1 MVNRQSRMTDRPFDR
16 TTEPC
21 FCLLWAEMTT
31 SASALKAALPKM
43 NFHLAA
49 APVTSTAPPLVAA
62 VAPTIDWT
70 TEHTLI
76 LLGTILNSAFPHLDY
91 IQFYTLSSSDAKD
104 TAAATAYAA
113 ITPALRLKS
122 NITDD
127 SSFANLVKWMS
138 KAQLIAFSI
147 HGPESILGHVKQSL
161 QNIHTSTSF
170 YKTILYCGPI
180 RVSKDYITNVFTNS
194 TVDTMTFLGQITSNQ
209 QERAKTLLQIVRYYD
224 TLIKYIWPL
233 PETLLGERFRRA
245 Y

>member
-1 MVNRQSRMTDRPFDR
+1 
-16 TTEPC
+16 
-21 FCLLWAEMTT
+21 MTT
-31 SASALKAALPKM
+31 SASSSSALKAALPKM

-49 APVTSTAPPLVAA
+49 PVAAPLVAA

-76 LLGTILNSAFPHLDY
+76 LLGTILNSAFPHLEY
-91 IQFYTLSSSDAKD
+91 IQFYTLNTLNGDTKDTTATTATSDAKD
-104 TAAATAYAA
+104 TAVATASAA

-127 SSFANLVKWMS
+127 PSFANLVKWMS

-170 YKTILYCGPI
+170 YKTVLYCGPI
-180 RVSKDYITNVFTNS
+180 RVTHDYITNVFTNS

-224 TLIKYIWPL
+224 TLIKYI
-233 PETLLGERFRRA
+233 
-245 Y
+245 